1 VPETAILDLLSPR
14 EPDIA
19 DDEPGI
25 PSGSGDQTTA
35 LVAGRNPALPDEAVA
50 GTPLPPVA
58 DPAIIVAVLT
68 ARMDV
73 LLRHTYRYAPPVMEV
88 EAARAAFTPYD
99 AAQDWRV
106 GREHEHAA
114 RDRGASC
121 GWLPAAPAEDD
132 EPGWRGWCTMTL
144 EYGRLASALLPP
156 DHPDAQ
162 RFTARVDSRPAS
174 VPRTEPWLLGAAGE
188 RVTAL
193 YREVRRRYHAH
204 PWFIRDRDT
213 PAALLRVR
221 ARLARRREPGDN
233 RQWEMASD
241 SMAEL
246 DGVLVRCAPAWWY
259 RVVVGRGA
267 VPLHAIESSRAEW
280 RARIDTPPDMALY
293 APGPLPPAATLTT

>member
-1 VPETAILDLLSPR
+1 MTETALFDLLSPR
-14 EPDIA
+14 Q
-19 DDEPGI
+19 PGI
-25 PSGSGDQTTA
+25 AGDDSD
-35 LVAGRNPALPDEAVA
+35 AGEAVA
-50 GTPLPPVA
+50 GTPLPPGS

-73 LLRHTYRYAPPVMEV
+73 LLRHTYRYAPPVMEI

-114 RDRGASC
+114 GDRATPC
-121 GWLPAAPAEDD
+121 GWLPAPPADHD
-132 EPGWRGWCTMTL
+132 EPGWRGWCTMTV

-156 DHPDAQ
+156 GHPDAQ
-162 RFTARVDSRPAS
+162 RFAARTDSRPVS
-174 VPRTEPWLLGAAGE
+174 VPETESWLLEAARE
-188 RVTAL
+188 RVDAL
-193 YREVRRRYHAH
+193 HAELRRRYHAH
-204 PWFIRDRDT
+204 PWFTRDRDT

-221 ARLARRREPGDN
+221 ARLVGRREPGDK
-233 RQWEMASD
+233 RRWEMAND

-267 VPLHAIESSRAEW
+267 VPLHAIESARAEW
-280 RARIDTPPDMALY
+280 RTRIDTPPDLALY
-293 APGPLPPAATLTT
+293 APGPLPLAATLTT